1 MTFAPPRLIAALV
14 LSAASFA
21 AAAAPITPTYTTFA
35 NLAGATYGGS
45 GIPTDPTAITTY
57 KTASGSTLTL
67 GLAAHQRYTGPNLGN
82 DGAGTY
88 NAAPG
93 FGIAPASTWNF
104 AFYINDSQSALN
116 QNGLTYKLFYD
127 RDAGVGTQESTL
139 GVWDL
144 NTTWALLPFIQP
156 GFTVGNTYQD
166 SENLSFA
173 FLSNSLVASTTQGA
187 YDPAA
192 NGEYSFAL
200 VAYNAAGNEV
210 ARSAILVD
218 VGNVNVPEPA
228 SLALLGFGL
237 AGLGFMRRKA
247 QK

>member
-1 MTFAPPRLIAALV
+1 MTFAPSRLIAALV

-21 AAAAPITPTYTTFA
+21 AAAAPIAPTYTTFS
-35 NLAGATYGGS
+35 NLAGATFGGS
-45 GIPTDPTAITTY
+45 GIPTNPTAITTY

-67 GLAAHQRYTGPNLGN
+67 GLAATQRYNAPALGN
-82 DGAGTY
+82 NGAGTY
-88 NAAPG
+88 TATPG
-93 FGIAPASTWNF
+93 TANGASLWNF
-104 AFYINDSQSALN
+104 SYYINDSANNLN
-116 QNGLTYKLFYD
+116 ANGLSYKLFYD
-127 RDAGVGTQESTL
+127 FNAGVGTDESAL
-139 GVWDL
+139 GAWDVTMFA
-144 NTTWALLPFIQP
+144 NGA
-156 GFTVGNTYQD
+156 TYQD
-166 SENLSFA
+166 SQNLSFS
-173 FLSNSLVASTTQGA
+173 FLSANLPPFITPPSGA
-187 YDPAA
+187 YDPLA

-200 VAYNAAGNEV
+200 VAYSNGAEV

>member
-1 MTFAPPRLIAALV
+1 MTFAPSRLIASLV
-14 LSAASFA
+14 LSAASVA
-21 AAAAPITPTYTTFA
+21 AAAAPVTPTFTTFGD
-35 NLAGATYGGS
+35 LTGATFGGS
-45 GIPTDPTAITTY
+45 GIPTSATAITTN
-57 KTASGSTLTL
+57 GSLTL
-67 GLAAHQRYTGPNLGN
+67 GLTAQQRYTGPNLGN
-82 DGAGTY
+82 DGAGTFT
-88 NAAPG
+88 AVPG

-104 AFYINDSQSALN
+104 AFYINDSNSALN
-116 QNGLTYKLFYD
+116 QNGLTYKLLYD
-127 RDAGVGTQESTL
+127 RDAGVGTQESAL

-156 GFTVGNTYQD
+156 GFSVGNTYQD
-166 SENLSFA
+166 SENLSFG
-173 FLSNSLVASTTQGA
+173 FLSGSPFTSTTQGA

-200 VAYNAAGNEV
+200 VAYDAAGSEV

-218 VGNVNVPEPA
+218 VGNADVPEPA
-228 SLALLGFGL
+228 SIALLGFGL

>member
-1 MTFAPPRLIAALV
+1 MMTFTPARLIAALA
-14 LSAASFA
+14 LSAVSVA
-21 AAAAPITPTYTTFA
+21 AAAAPVTPSFTSFS
-35 NLAGATYGGS
+35 NLAGATFGGS
-45 GIPTDPTAITTY
+45 GIPTNPTAITTN
-57 KTASGSTLTL
+57 GTLTL

-88 NAAPG
+88 TAAPG

-104 AFYINDSQSALN
+104 AFYINDSQSALD

-127 RDAGVGTQESTL
+127 RDAGVGTNESAL

-144 NTTWALLPFIQP
+144 NSTWNFISMINP
-156 GFTVGNTYQD
+156 GFSVGNTYQD
-166 SENLSFA
+166 SENLSFN
-173 FLSNSLVASTTQGA
+173 FLSSSPFTSTTQGA
-187 YDPAA
+187 YDPTA

-218 VGNVNVPEPA
+218 VGNADVPEPA
-228 SLALLGFGL
+228 SIALLGFGL